1 MATVLLRA
9 RIDSDLKRRSA
20 AVLKSIGL
28 DEGAFV
34 SMALTQLVNRRGLP
48 FAVTEAD
55 EDYFAVEYDLSRAE
69 MLRAGT
75 RMRRE
80 TSKSRATG
88 ELREI
93 KSVADLAK

>member
-1 MATVLLRA
+1 MATVQLRT
-9 RIDSDLKRRSA
+9 RIDSDLRRRSA
-20 AVLKSIGL
+20 AVLKAIGL
-28 DEGAFV
+28 DEGAFI

-55 EDYFAVEYDLSRAE
+55 EDYFATEYDLSRAE
-69 MLRAGT
+69 MVRAGG

-80 TSKSRATG
+80 TLKSRATG
-88 ELREI
+88 ELRKI

>member
-1 MATVLLRA
+1 MATVQLRT

-28 DEGAFV
+28 DEGAFI

-55 EDYFAVEYDLSRAE
+55 EDYFATEYDLSRAE
-69 MLRAGT
+69 MVRVGG

-80 TSKSRATG
+80 TSKSRAAG
-88 ELREI
+88 QLREI

>member
-55 EDYFAVEYDLSRAE
+55 EDYFPAEYDLSRAE
-69 MLRAGT
+69 MVRAGA

-80 TSKSRATG
+80 TLKSRAAG
-88 ELREI
+88 ALREI

>member
-1 MATVLLRA
+1 MATVQLRT

-55 EDYFAVEYDLSRAE
+55 EDYFATEYDLSRAE
-69 MLRAGT
+69 MVRAGA